1 MLSVTTQNPTI
12 ADGPQ
17 DPLVASDP
25 WEKALQSRGR
35 QTISLKAT
43 PPPSTQLEQRVNQQD
58 KQLAEL
64 KTAMSSMEKRQDAV
78 QKDVNQVHQQIK
90 KLDTSF
96 DESLRKCVAQQDR
109 RMKDGFDEL
118 KSLLMEMSAS
128 GARPP
133 SKRVRD
139 VEDEDEEMGG

>member
-1 MLSVTTQNPTI
+1 
-12 ADGPQ
+12 
-17 DPLVASDP
+17 
-25 WEKALQSRGR
+25 
-35 QTISLKAT
+35 
-43 PPPSTQLEQRVNQQD
+43 
-58 KQLAEL
+58 
-64 KTAMSSMEKRQDAV
+64 MSSMEKRQDAV

-90 KLDTSF
+90 KLDTLF

-139 VEDEDEEMGG
+139 VEGEDEERNQPLRVDPLVPVCARRAIHPVPTVQ